1 MAYKWANRELGT
13 APGTC
18 LQSYFLLRPHTCYW
32 ASSTED
38 PAETE
43 RASVYYPVHVLCF
56 YQALKESNKAK
67 QNRTAPLLPR
77 ENPWKQI
84 SGSSLSL
91 HVRAAMNSLDRCVAM
106 GQLNRWY
113 IAEDMLNIAFDF
125 HSCTDANHAL
135 MLHSYSLFSC

>member
-13 APGTC
+13 GPGTC
-18 LQSYFLLRPHTCYW
+18 LQSYFLLRPHTCYR

-38 PAETE
+38 PVETE

-67 QNRTAPLLPR
+67 QNKTAPLLLG
-77 ENPWKQI
+77 ENPHKQI
-84 SGSSLSL
+84 SGSTLSL
-91 HVRAAMNSLDRCVAM
+91 HVRAAMNSLDRCVAT

-113 IAEDMLNIAFDF
+113 IAEDMLNLASDF
-125 HSCTDANHAL
+125 RSCTDANHAL
-135 MLHSYSLFSC
+135 MLHSCSLVYC